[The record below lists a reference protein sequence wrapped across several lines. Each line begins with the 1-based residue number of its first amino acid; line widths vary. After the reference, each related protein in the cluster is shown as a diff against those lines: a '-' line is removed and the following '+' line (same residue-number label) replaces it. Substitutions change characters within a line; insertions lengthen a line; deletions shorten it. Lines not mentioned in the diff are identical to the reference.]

1 MHKADLFVC
10 CMMLLKRALNARE
23 IKDINFDVKM
33 EMCFSYSLACE
44 ITIEKTTNI
53 KHINHTRIMPI
64 NSYYLNIDFNQFSF
78 QLLQWKKDGSNFI
91 FQLREYQ
98 CNIIHDMFFF
108 LYTTD
113 IFRTRTDIPRIF
125 LEYECIFLRV
135 NVTFYD
141 AVNMIHDVIWDVE
154 KKNK

>member
-10 CMMLLKRALNARE
+10 CMMLLKRALNARQ

-33 EMCFSYSLACE
+33 EMCCSYSLACE

-78 QLLQWKKDGSNFI
+78 QLLQFI

-98 CNIIHDMFFF
+98 CNITHDMFFF
-108 LYTTD
+108 Y
-113 IFRTRTDIPRIF
+113 IPRIF
-125 LEYECIFLRV
+125 LEQELISHGYF
-135 NVTFYD
+135 
-141 AVNMIHDVIWDVE
+141 
-154 KKNK
+154 